1 MKDNLKNLFIV
12 GTPLQVIN
20 AIEALKHFKLENNI
34 LVIVHRSLE
43 ANKVQMDA
51 LKGSYKWEEIIDIE
65 YSRHSSMLKYVN
77 LVKYLKKY
85 TFKYVFISK
94 LEVVPKV
101 VIPNIKKEKVFLLD
115 DGALTITIYEKQIKP
130 NKINKYNFKEL
141 RFLFFGLKI
150 KIKDK
155 INLFSYYDLTPVNG
169 IEVVKNELNFLKE
182 SHLKNAKKDDETIY
196 FIGQPIY
203 DLIGVDTYIENL
215 EKIIKKNNNN
225 KKIIYIPHRVENKEI
240 LSRLTSI
247 CNSFFTIREIGMPVE
262 LYFLQNCIYPS
273 HVISYYSTALTTV
286 ALIYSECE
294 VNPIKIPEHL
304 ITDKYVDNTLKVYY
318 RHFDKDK
325 VILFEDL

>member
-1 MKDNLKNLFIV
+1 MENNLKNLFII
-12 GTPLQVIN
+12 GTPIQLIN

-43 ANKVQMDA
+43 ANRVQMDA
-51 LKGSYKWEEIIDIE
+51 LKDSYQWEEIIDIE

-94 LEVVPKV
+94 LEVVPKA

-115 DGALTITIYEKQIKP
+115 DGALTITIYEEQIKF

-155 INLFSYYDLTPVNG
+155 INLFSYYELAPVNG

-182 SHLKNAKKDDETIY
+182 THLKNAKKDDGTIY

-215 EKIIKKNNNN
+215 EKFIKSSN
-225 KKIIYIPHRVENKEI
+225 KKIIYIPHRGETKDF
-240 LSRLTSI
+240 LRLLFSLKNPLLTVQ
-247 CNSFFTIREIGMPVE
+247 EIGMPIE
-262 LYFLQNCIYPS
+262 LYFLQNNIYPLRA
-273 HVISYYSTALTTV
+273 ISYYSTALTT
-286 ALIYSECE
+286 LDIIYDECE
-294 VNPIKIPEHL
+294 VNPIRIPESL
-304 ITDKYVDNTLKVYY
+304 LNNNKILSESLDIYY
-318 RHFDKDK
+318 KHFDDNKI
-325 VILFEDL
+325 ILFENL